1 MVMSSR
7 TRAGARGLRGERRRR
22 HLLLLWLS
30 LLLLLFS
37 ACRRGSGTPQPGM
50 LTYEGP
56 QMYTLKPGEVLPGT
70 SIRYLGPAGGMAR
83 FEIAGQQADKQKLD
97 SLFWSGSPVSGVTID
112 LRLRVLW
119 FTDAE
124 VHVAGTAKVSLTG
137 TDPRP
142 GPFPEQAPL
151 RYQMPVAYSI
161 LVGETAPGTG
171 LTYEGKTAEGA
182 RFGGLEGYAYRQV
195 GDSLRWEGTLRD
207 RVAVRQDVRLLQYD
221 DKTARL
227 AGTVQLWMTP

>member
-1 MVMSSR
+1 MVMSSL
-7 TRAGARGLRGERRRR
+7 TGTAAPGLRRHHWRR
-22 HLLLLWLS
+22 HLLLLWLG

-37 ACRRGSGTPQPGM
+37 ACTHGPGTPQPGT

-70 SIRYLGPAGGMAR
+70 NIHYLGPSGGMAR
-83 FEIAGQQADKQKLD
+83 FEIGGQQADKQKLD
-97 SLFWSGSPVSGVTID
+97 SLFWSSSPASGVTID

-137 TDPRP
+137 ADPRP
-142 GPFPEQAPL
+142 GPVPDQAPL
-151 RYQMPVAYSI
+151 HYQMPVAYS
-161 LVGETAPGTG
+161 LAVGETAPGAG
-171 LTYEGKTAEGA
+171 LIYEGQTAEGA
-182 RFGGLEGYAYRQV
+182 RFGGLQGYAYRQV

-221 DKTARL
+221 DQTARL
-227 AGTVQLWMTP
+227 AGTVQLWLTP